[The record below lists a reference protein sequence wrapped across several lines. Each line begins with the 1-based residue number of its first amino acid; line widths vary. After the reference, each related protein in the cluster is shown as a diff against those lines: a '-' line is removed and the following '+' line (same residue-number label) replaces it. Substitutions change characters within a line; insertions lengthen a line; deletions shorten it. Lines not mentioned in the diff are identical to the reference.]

1 MTEDYKK
8 EIQTYYEECNRDYEI
23 VLQLKNALALHYGYW
38 DENTLTHRQA
48 LWNNNYQ
55 IAKHAQ
61 IKKSDV
67 VLDAGCGVGGTSI
80 FLANHIGCKV
90 QGISLSPFQVEQAKK
105 NKQSLDPHNLT
116 EFSLQNYCNTNFQ
129 DNTFDVIFAIESALY
144 SEPKDG
150 FLKEAFRVLK
160 PGGRLI
166 VADWFLKDHPDPKDT
181 EIVRRWA
188 KTWAANSFIY
198 EESYLKDL
206 AKIGYD
212 NVMSDDVSDNV
223 FPSIKLLHRSYY
235 PGIFISRI
243 SHAFGRRTA
252 AQVENSKC
260 GKYQYQ
266 AYRRGLWRYKY
277 LLAFKPTVDNAT
289 VPESYMRQDIPIV
302 PYIDHKVLRERFPI
316 VSAKGFSVRNILK
329 RVMHS
334 YLETNI
340 RKQERWF

>member
-23 VLQLKNALALHYGYW
+23 VLQLKNMMALHYGYW

-80 FLANHIGCKV
+80 FMANHIGCKV
-90 QGISLSPFQVEQAKK
+90 QGISLSPFQVEQANK
-105 NKQSLDPHNLT
+105 NKQDHDRHNLT
-116 EFSLQNYCNTNFQ
+116 EFSLQNYCHTNFE
-129 DNTFDVIFAIESALY
+129 DNTFDVVFAMESALY
-144 SEPKDG
+144 SEPKDL

-160 PGGRLI
+160 PGGRLL
-166 VADWFLKDHPDPKDT
+166 VSDYFMKAHNDPKGA
-181 EIVRRWA
+181 EIVRKWA
-188 KTWAANSFIY
+188 KTWVVSDFIY
-198 EESYLKDL
+198 EKSYLEDL
-206 AKIGYD
+206 AKIGYI
-212 NVMSDDVSDNV
+212 NVMSDDASDNI

-235 PGIFISRI
+235 PGIFISRV
-243 SHAFGRRTA
+243 SNAFGRRTA
-252 AQVENSKC
+252 AQVENSKS

-277 LLAFKPTVDNAT
+277 LLAFKPSHENVSVSEA
-289 VPESYMRQDIPIV
+289 YMKQDIPIV
-302 PYIDHKVLRERFPI
+302 PYIDNETRSERFPI
-316 VSAKGFSVRNILK
+316 ISGKGISVRNLLK
-329 RVMHS
+329 RAMHR

-340 RKQERWF
+340 RKNDKWF